1 MKDGNERRYFENS
14 VWNGSNFCSVNVDCC
29 GLKINIFWFFTLSC
43 LLIYKNR
50 IWLFSFLVA
59 SKWIFFVVKVL
70 VFFVS
75 VGAWL
80 YSNLSTLTKKL
91 FKKTWGSK

>member
-1 MKDGNERRYFENS
+1 
-14 VWNGSNFCSVNVDCC
+14 
-29 GLKINIFWFFTLSC
+29 
-43 LLIYKNR
+43 
-50 IWLFSFLVA
+50 
-59 SKWIFFVVKVL
+59 VL